1 MIHPTRTD
9 LMQLR
14 ERVAAVVNSVAILKA
29 RRQAL
34 IRSFL
39 ESVRPF
45 ARSRDAIRR
54 DYGQA
59 LGELHLSEGHEGT
72 ALIEALAATAEREV
86 GVDLTE
92 RNALGVRY
100 RELTVHG
107 PFVRTPL
114 ERDYGYTLT
123 TPHLEESMHL
133 FESILATMLE
143 IAAFESRVKTLG
155 EEIIRVTRRTRVLE
169 ERVVPAL
176 RADIKRIVQAI
187 AERERET
194 HFRLRRFKFSRGRRA
209 GPQAGRIERRGSDA
223 GRTSPSGVGG
233 ASSGAAS
240 RR

>member
-14 ERVAAVVNSVAILKA
+14 ERAAAIVNSVAILKA
-29 RRQAL
+29 RRQEL

-54 DYGQA
+54 DYDQA
-59 LGELHLSEGHEGT
+59 LGELHLSEGHEGM
-72 ALIEALAATAEREV
+72 ALIEALAATSERDV
-86 GVDLTE
+86 GVDVME
-92 RNALGVRY
+92 HNALGVRY
-100 RELTVHG
+100 RELTIHG

-123 TPHLEESMHL
+123 TPHLEESLHL

-143 IAAFESRVKTLG
+143 IAAFESRIKTLG
-155 EEIIRVTRRTRVLE
+155 EEIMRVTRRTRVLE
-169 ERVVPAL
+169 ERVVPGL

-194 HFRLRRFKFSRGRRA
+194 HFRLRRFKFARWRR
-209 GPQAGRIERRGSDA
+209 PESEAGRVERRGSDA
-223 GRTSPSGVGG
+223 GRAPHQCGLHG
-233 ASSGAAS
+233 ATE
-240 RR
+240 

>member
-14 ERVAAVVNSVAILKA
+14 ERAAAVINSVAILKA

-54 DYGQA
+54 DYGRA
-59 LGELHLSEGHEGT
+59 LQELNLSEGHEGI
-72 ALIEALAATAEREV
+72 ALIEALAATSEQDV
-86 GVDLTE
+86 GVDVTE

-100 RELTVHG
+100 RELAVHG

-114 ERDYGYTLT
+114 ERNYGYTLT
-123 TPHLEESMHL
+123 TPHLEEALHL

-143 IAAFESRVKTLG
+143 IAAFESRIKTLG

-187 AERERET
+187 AERDRET
-194 HFRLRRFKFSRGRRA
+194 HFRLRRFKFARWRRPRLPA
-209 GPQAGRIERRGSDA
+209 GLP
-223 GRTSPSGVGG
+223 G
-233 ASSGAAS
+233 A
-240 RR
+240 